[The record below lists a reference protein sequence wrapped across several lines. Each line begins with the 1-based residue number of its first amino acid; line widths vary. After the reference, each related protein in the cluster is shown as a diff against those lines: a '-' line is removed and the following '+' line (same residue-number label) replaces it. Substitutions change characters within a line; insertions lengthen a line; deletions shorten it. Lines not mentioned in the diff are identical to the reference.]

1 MTQSPVQVFMVP
13 GCSFM
18 NVLAGS
24 LYGVPIAV
32 PFIALASTLGSSGSF
47 WLSKFLLK
55 VQSLQL
61 SSDLAI
67 YMSSNSFWM
76 LHLTVMA
83 STDMHAR
90 YM

>member
-1 MTQSPVQVFMVP
+1 MVP

-24 LYGVPIAV
+24 LYGVPVAV

-55 VQSLQL
+55 VQHL
-61 SSDLAI
+61 SDQQ
-67 YMSSNSFWM
+67 
-76 LHLTVMA
+76 T
-83 STDMHAR
+83 
-90 YM
+90 

>member
-1 MTQSPVQVFMVP
+1 MVP

-55 VQSLQL
+55 VQY
-61 SSDLAI
+61 SSSPPWDRLGEG
-67 YMSSNSFWM
+67 SS
-76 LHLTVMA
+76 
-83 STDMHAR
+83 
-90 YM
+90 